1 MRGTTHQAIKTRS
14 GFKHIR
20 IERRELPSRVQPEI
34 APEFFPVAQAN
45 SGHSGHEIADD
56 AKRLLTGE
64 PMQFPK
70 IFHGGI

>member
-1 MRGTTHQAIKTRS
+1 MRGKTHQAIKTRS
-14 GFKHIR
+14 GFKHIC
-20 IERRELPSRVQPEI
+20 IERREMPRRIIEYPAPPLLALPE
-34 APEFFPVAQAN
+34 AN